1 MLHNLDRSKTEDQ
14 FKLTPDT
21 EYIEVA
27 VAIPVFQTFTY
38 RTPESLAD
46 FVSIGKRVLV
56 PFGRRRITGY
66 VLGSSQGF
74 DHKEVKSVLDVLDE
88 QPLFPSAMVPFFR
101 WIADY
106 YKYPLGEVVKNAL
119 PGGLNIRDFV
129 LVSLTTD
136 GQDALDSGQLNPIT
150 KQILS
155 HVQSGPCRVKELYKK
170 IDQNIPKQLNLFPET
185 NPLIDELKKLDTNTI
200 SPIEALNRIYEWQ
213 KRFLSEKD

>member
-1 MLHNLDRSKTEDQ
+1 MTS
-14 FKLTPDT
+14 DT

-38 RTPESLAD
+38 SAPESLAD
-46 FVSIGKRVLV
+46 FVSIGKRVLI

-106 YKYPLGEVVKNAL
+106 
-119 PGGLNIRDFV
+119 
-129 LVSLTTD
+129 S
-136 GQDALDSGQLNPIT
+136 
-150 KQILS
+150 
-155 HVQSGPCRVKELYKK
+155 
-170 IDQNIPKQLNLFPET
+170 
-185 NPLIDELKKLDTNTI
+185 
-200 SPIEALNRIYEWQ
+200 
-213 KRFLSEKD
+213 